1 MGEGDR
7 DTLVP
12 VVLYPHKVG
21 FKFNAIFRCSIVVLV
36 KGKANETERPKLS
49 RFHRLVGFV
58 FFTDETPTAAKQ
70 SDSELDK
77 MTIVVATAG
86 STLGALVVLL
96 TALVCFRRF
105 NRSRRFRRYS
115 FRSRRYS
122 DDDRIAII
130 AAYTGDVHFILP
142 SYDEAMSQV
151 ERSPPPFE
159 SVVEG
164 TTNSGNQPTT
174 NTNNLSA
181 TQATNPGLTSG
192 NANSDQVGDSPNA
205 REQEPT
211 IADQR
216 PIHIV
221 SNPLAYNSHGAAS
234 HAQSGTVQNG
244 SANDG
249 ANLSVTSSDES
260 IDTGYDES
268 TPNRPPESLPSSSSE
283 DDLSSSQT
291 QPLLGTARRGVM
303 V

>member
-1 MGEGDR
+1 
-7 DTLVP
+7 
-12 VVLYPHKVG
+12 
-21 FKFNAIFRCSIVVLV
+21 
-36 KGKANETERPKLS
+36 
-49 RFHRLVGFV
+49 
-58 FFTDETPTAAKQ
+58 
-70 SDSELDK
+70 

-142 SYDEAMSQV
+142 SYDEAISQV

-164 TTNSGNQPTT
+164 APSSGEQPSTNA
-174 NTNNLSA
+174 NNLSA
-181 TQATNPGLTSG
+181 DQAANSGLTSATE
-192 NANSDQVGDSPNA
+192 NTNSADQVGDSANT
-205 REQEPT
+205 REQNP
-211 IADQR
+211 IAEER

-221 SNPLAYNSHGAAS
+221 SNPLADRSRDTRS
-234 HAQSGTVQNG
+234 HAPSETLQN
-244 SANDG
+244 S
-249 ANLSVTSSDES
+249 SVIERGVNFPVNFSDEP
-260 IDTGYDES
+260 IDTGDDES
-268 TPNRPPESLPSSSSE
+268 SPNRPPESPSSSSSE
-283 DDLSSSQT
+283 DDVSCNQS
-291 QPLLGTARRGVM
+291 QPLLGSARRGVM

>member
-1 MGEGDR
+1 M
-7 DTLVP
+7 
-12 VVLYPHKVG
+12 
-21 FKFNAIFRCSIVVLV
+21 N
-36 KGKANETERPKLS
+36 GKTNEIERLRLS
-49 RFHRLVGFV
+49 KFHRLICFV
-58 FFTDETPTAAKQ
+58 FFTDETPTAAKR

-164 TTNSGNQPTT
+164 TPNSSNQPAT
-174 NTNNLSA
+174 NTNNLRA

-192 NANSDQVGDSPNA
+192 NTNSDQVGDSANA
-205 REQEPT
+205 RGLEPT
-211 IADQR
+211 LADQR

-221 SNPLAYNSHGAAS
+221 SNPLADNSHDAAS
-234 HAQSGTVQNG
+234 HAESGTVQNS

-249 ANLSVTSSDES
+249 ANLSVTFSDES

-268 TPNRPPESLPSSSSE
+268 TPNQPHESLPSSSSE
-283 DDLSSSQT
+283 DDLSCSQT
-291 QPLLGTARRGVM
+291 QPLLGNARRGVM

>member
-1 MGEGDR
+1 
-7 DTLVP
+7 
-12 VVLYPHKVG
+12 
-21 FKFNAIFRCSIVVLV
+21 
-36 KGKANETERPKLS
+36 
-49 RFHRLVGFV
+49 
-58 FFTDETPTAAKQ
+58 
-70 SDSELDK
+70 

-142 SYDEAMSQV
+142 SYDEAISQV
-151 ERSPPPFE
+151 QRSPPPFE

-164 TTNSGNQPTT
+164 TQNSGNTPAT

-181 TQATNPGLTSG
+181 DQAANPGVTSSAGNADSG
-192 NANSDQVGDSPNA
+192 NPVGNSANT
-205 REQEPT
+205 REHNPMAEE
-211 IADQR
+211 R

-221 SNPLAYNSHGAAS
+221 SNPLADSSSDARS
-234 HAQSGTVQNG
+234 HAPSETLQN
-244 SANDG
+244 S
-249 ANLSVTSSDES
+249 SVNERGVNFSDES
-260 IDTGYDES
+260 INTGDDES
-268 TPNRPPESLPSSSSE
+268 SPNRPPEISPSSSSE
-283 DDLSSSQT
+283 EDLSSSQT
-291 QPLLGTARRGVM
+291 QPLLGNARRGVM